1 MSATSTHVSLAHP
14 TGEESPRGTRE
25 RLLEAA
31 EFLIGERGFKVT
43 SLREITERAEAN
55 VAAVN
60 YHFGSKDGLY
70 VALFESRFR
79 QVNAHRLR
87 LLDVAERLAGDQPV
101 PPRVLLDALL
111 RPITAIATGYSA
123 SPHPFA
129 KVMGRFMLE
138 PDPILQPIF
147 EREFEAVRVRF
158 GAALLRNFPHL
169 EGGKLRGRVRFI
181 LGATIHALAGIQPL
195 PMSRLGAPADPSDLE
210 AEFQDLLTFAEAG
223 LASPVPVDRSAA

>member
-1 MSATSTHVSLAHP
+1 MSVASPHLPPASLS
-14 TGEESPRGTRE
+14 GEEGPRGTRE

-70 VALFESRFR
+70 VAVFESRFR

-87 LLDVAERLAGDQPV
+87 MLDAAERLAGEHPV

-111 RPITAIATGYSA
+111 RPITAMATGYSA
-123 SPHPFA
+123 GAHPFA
-129 KVMGRFMLE
+129 KVMGRYMLE
-138 PDPILQPIF
+138 PDPLLQPIF

-158 GAALLRNFPHL
+158 GAALLRNFPLL
-169 EGGKLRGRVRFI
+169 EGGKLRGRMRFI

-210 AEFQDLLTFAEAG
+210 AEFQDLLSFAVAG
-223 LASPVPVDRSAA
+223 LAAAVPADRPST